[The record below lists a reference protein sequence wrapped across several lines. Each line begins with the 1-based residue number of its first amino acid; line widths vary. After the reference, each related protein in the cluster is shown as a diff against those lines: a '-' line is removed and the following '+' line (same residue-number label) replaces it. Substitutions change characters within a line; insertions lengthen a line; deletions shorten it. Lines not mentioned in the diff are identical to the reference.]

1 MTRRILYALAL
12 IFNCYIF
19 LKTSF
24 LVNDFTY
31 LLMTP
36 LITYANIIPNKDLIV
51 SDNKKKIGIY
61 L

>member
-1 MTRRILYALAL
+1 LAL